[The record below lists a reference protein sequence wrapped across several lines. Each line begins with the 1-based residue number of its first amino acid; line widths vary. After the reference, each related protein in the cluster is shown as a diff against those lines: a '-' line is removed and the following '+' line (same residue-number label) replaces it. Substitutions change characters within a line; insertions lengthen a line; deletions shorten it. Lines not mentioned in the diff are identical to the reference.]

1 MLGEKA
7 VSNFLANSTERNAAR
22 IFGLLYLPA
31 FILLA
36 FSNFGVLEPILSS
49 GDPSYIAQNILSN
62 QTNFRLAYI
71 GILLYG
77 GSTLVIS
84 AAIYI
89 ILRPINQVFAL
100 LALLGRV
107 VNGLIW
113 ILIVINF
120 FTALRILTQPE
131 YSSLSQSHQQALAR
145 LFLSGFD
152 QYYVG
157 LLFWSLSATIG
168 AFLWLKSGL
177 IPRTFAVLGV
187 LSSAWCAVCSFTL
200 LIDPAFSKI
209 VNLWLF
215 DTPMVLFEITLS
227 VLLLVRAI
235 RTKSIADAA

>member
-1 MLGEKA
+1 
-7 VSNFLANSTERNAAR
+7 VPNFPANSTERNAAK

-36 FSNFGVLEPILSS
+36 FSNFGVLEPIIGS
-49 GDPSYIAQNILSN
+49 GDPSHIAQNILSN
-62 QTNFRLAYI
+62 QTNFRLACI

-77 GSTLVIS
+77 GSTLAIS

-89 ILRPINQVFAL
+89 ILRPINQAFAL

-113 ILIVINF
+113 ILVVINF
-120 FTALRILTQPE
+120 FTAIRVLTQPE
-131 YSSLSQSHQQALAR
+131 YSGLLPNHQQALAR

-168 AFLWLKSGL
+168 AFLWLKSGF
-177 IPRTFAVLGV
+177 IPRTVAILGI
-187 LSSAWCAVCSFTL
+187 LSSAWCVVCSFAL

-227 VLLLVRAI
+227 VLILVCTI
-235 RTKSIADAA
+235 RTKSIANAA